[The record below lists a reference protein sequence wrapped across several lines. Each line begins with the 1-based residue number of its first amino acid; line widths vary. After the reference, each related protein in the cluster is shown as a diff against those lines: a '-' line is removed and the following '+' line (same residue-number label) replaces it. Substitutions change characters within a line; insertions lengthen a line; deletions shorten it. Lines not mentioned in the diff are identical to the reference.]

1 MAGLL
6 SKKLGDAQSD
16 MVTLVGAK
24 LQSTPLSAAEQLALE
39 HEDYK
44 SALQYSLDAG
54 KVSNDTEKIFSD
66 DRDSARKAA
75 TALQDSTHASKL
87 AKNIQPMLAL
97 MAVGGSMGLI
107 SMLCFGPAMDA
118 SRSQIIVYALGALTT
133 ISSSVI
139 NFYFGASKGDKDRE
153 KMLLEAVPATPPSR

>member
-6 SKKLGDAQSD
+6 SKKFGDAQAD
-16 MVTLVGAK
+16 LATLIGAK
-24 LQSTPLSAAEQLALE
+24 LQSTPLSAAEQQALE

-44 SALQYSLDAG
+44 AAMQYSLDAG
-54 KVSNDTEKIFSD
+54 KISNDTEKIFSD

-87 AKNIQPMLAL
+87 AKNIQPILAL
-97 MAVGGSMGLI
+97 LAVGGAMGLI
-107 SMLCFGPAMDA
+107 SLLCFGPAMDP

-139 NFYFGASKGDKDRE
+139 NFYFGASKGDKDHE
-153 KMLLEAVPATPPSR
+153 KMLLQATPATLPK